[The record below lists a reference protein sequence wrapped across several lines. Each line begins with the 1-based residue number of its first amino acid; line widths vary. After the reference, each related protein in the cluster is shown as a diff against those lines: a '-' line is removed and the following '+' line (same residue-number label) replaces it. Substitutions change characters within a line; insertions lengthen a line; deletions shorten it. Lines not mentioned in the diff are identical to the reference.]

1 MYFYLQ
7 FFLEYQ
13 DTIKSSSSESE
24 TEMDTTLEMSEKGN
38 GQKIS
43 STQNILLQ
51 TQVRKVVKIVFL
63 RVRKENSNNMQLIPY
78 LMNRNPVRWTTE

>member
-51 TQVRKVVKIVFL
+51 TQVRKVVRIVFL